1 MEGSFSEEHEQQKPL
16 DLNSEEDAGVQ
27 CPGSAVHSMMSVPR
41 GGNGDFPGTALL
53 YVTGVLLSWVP
64 LMSNSAALSVILGTI
79 QKNLE

>member
-1 MEGSFSEEHEQQKPL
+1 MEGSFSEEHGQRKAL

-53 YVTGVLLSWVP
+53 YVTGVFRR
-64 LMSNSAALSVILGTI
+64 LMEI
-79 QKNLE
+79 QSTLKKKSPFSRHTDG